1 MHVLERRI
9 GRPIL
14 LSLTNMI
21 PVSQDEK
28 ELQMKRKHE
37 IICSSEIEMDRRADN
52 LIEQGYKV
60 ERNTGVVPAQSICI
74 PIYKVIFWR

>member
-1 MHVLERRI
+1 
-9 GRPIL
+9 
-14 LSLTNMI
+14 
-21 PVSQDEK
+21 
-28 ELQMKRKHE
+28 MKRKHE

-60 ERNTGVVPAQSICI
+60 ERNTGVVPVQLICI

>member
-14 LSLTNMI
+14 LSLTNKI

-28 ELQMKRKHE
+28 ELKMKRKHE
-37 IICSSEIEMDRRADN
+37 IICSSEREMDRRADN

-60 ERNTGVVPAQSICI
+60 ERNTGVVPVQSICI